1 MIQPLNEQFARMQK
15 LAGAQP
21 TNKNH
26 NKITYTKNH
35 NVLLNFLIK
44 EHLLTRRSTLLES
57 QLTENKL
64 KKFFSVVKDNFSK
77 KQLPKLDKFLKSLTS
92 TKKPAEALAALSA
105 LRNAGIDLKNKEE
118 VAAAISIIKNKSLN
132 EAKAEEPKWVTVN
145 GVEGYYFDQPTDEEG
160 DQTKEIFITKDTWKS
175 VGSKLNKAGKTENK
189 GVISSLNKF
198 FTDTLIGKLL
208 SGAMFLGTAYVG
220 LADDIGN
227 AVDAVTDIDMD
238 GSDAASQETIRQLAK
253 AGFSNDQ
260 INSFLNG
267 ESSADAGGQ
276 SGAALDDNGQSPD
289 DNGGDDG
296 GDDADDSSDDLGDL
310 ETDNPDLADA
320 KKQGLDIDS
329 DDNQTVNFIK
339 FKNGSSQL
347 DQDDLKKISQENA
360 DIIKFLKNGQNY
372 SETILGAS
380 SHSANNS
387 NVDAQGGD
395 LNVNRA
401 NNTAE
406 AAIDDIESQLKED
419 GIKYT
424 RSGNT
429 IELEDGGTYEL
440 KIGGGNDIDKLTQI
454 DRTDDTATQSAIRV
468 GEVGEKDAPVT
479 PPNPTT
485 LLGYDPLFDTYG
497 GKKEKPSEKEKP
509 SDEETPKTSSNKSDK
524 TGVVLPPLDVSDKK
538 AAPIRP
544 AQAKQDVTNL
554 SKLNRNGQI
563 AMVLSRMSPKLNIF
577 TQLGKNT
584 ITSLSDNDF
593 KKIQD
598 SNASETAKKL
608 AKLIPNLRKSPDSFL
623 KKVSALTGIE
633 LAPRAKAVAT
643 KPGANTQA
651 PITQVTEAQIYLQE
665 AAIDD
670 LFSEL
675 GITPEEIKAN
685 RVAIIALLGSMY
697 AADGNTDVSIVDPS
711 KLSKQEQKELQGMG
725 FAPQAGGNYVYMKPG
740 DTAQQIRTG
749 DFDRNSKSTK
759 AQPDADKVGAEI
771 GKRKDIQRYLKLIN
785 KKDELK
791 DLVTGLIGIF
801 NPKLIQDKTKLRSL
815 MYGMRNRIT
824 EEEKDASTA
833 IQNILK
839 NPTLVTRFKNI
850 DSAEEAIQVIL
861 REIIPFLSPEF
872 LKNKSQIR
880 GAIVAAA
887 NELTNTETAADRN
900 EKATQNKPTQPI
912 KESFTR
918 MQKLAGII
926 K

>member
-44 EHLLTRRSTLLES
+44 EHLLARRSTLLES

-208 SGAMFLGTAYVG
+208 SGTMFLGTAYVG

-238 GSDAASQETIRQLAK
+238 GSDAASQETIRNLGK

-260 INSFLNG
+260 INNFLDG

-276 SGAALDDNGQSPD
+276 SGAALDDPEQSSD
-289 DNGGDDG
+289 SKDNTGAEDQP
-296 GDDADDSSDDLGDL
+296 DDLGDL
-310 ETDNPDLADA
+310 ETDNPDLTDA
-320 KKQGLDIDS
+320 KEQGLDIDNS
-329 DDNQTVNFIK
+329 DDQTVNFIK

-372 SETILGAS
+372 SETILGVA
-380 SHSANNS
+380 SHSNANS

-401 NNTAE
+401 TNAAE

-419 GIKYT
+419 GVKYT
-424 RSGNT
+424 RNGNT
-429 IELEDGGTYEL
+429 IELEDGGTYKL
-440 KIGGGNDIDKLTQI
+440 KIGGGNDTDKLTQI
-454 DRTDDTATQSAIRV
+454 DKTDDTATQSAIRV

-485 LLGYDPLFDTYG
+485 LLGYDPLFATYG
-497 GKKEKPSEKEKP
+497 DKKEKPSDKESPDEK
-509 SDEETPKTSSNKSDK
+509 TPKTSPNTSDK
-524 TGVVLPPLDVSDKK
+524 TGVKLPPLDMSDTSSKK
-538 AAPIRP
+538 AAPIKP
-544 AQAKQDVTNL
+544 TQVKQDVTSL

-577 TQLGKNT
+577 TQLGKDT
-584 ITSLSDNDF
+584 VTSLSDNDF
-593 KKIQD
+593 KKVQD

-608 AKLIPNLRKSPDSFL
+608 ARLIPNLRKSPDSFL
-623 KKVSALTGIE
+623 KKVSALTGVE
-633 LAPRAKAVAT
+633 LTPRAKAVAT
-643 KPGANTQA
+643 KPGTDTQA
-651 PITQVTEAQIYLQE
+651 PIAPVTEAQMYLQE

-675 GITPEEIKAN
+675 GITPEEIKTN
-685 RVAIIALLGSMY
+685 RIAIIALLGSMY
-697 AADGNTDVSIVDPS
+697 AAEGNTDVSIVDPS
-711 KLSKQEQKELQGMG
+711 KLSKQEQKELQDMG
-725 FAPQAGGNYVYMKPG
+725 FAPQAGGNYVYLQPG
-740 DTAQQIRTG
+740 ETKQQAY
-749 DFDRNSKSTK
+749 DRSQKNTK
-759 AQPDADKVGAEI
+759 DQPDANKIGVEI

-791 DLVTGLIGIF
+791 DLTTGIIGIIDP
-801 NPKLIQDKTKLRSL
+801 NLIKDKGKLRSIIF
-815 MYGMRNRIT
+815 GMRNRIT

-833 IQNILK
+833 IQNILR
-839 NPTLVTRFKNI
+839 NPTLVTRFKSINTV
-850 DSAEEAIQVIL
+850 EEAIQVIL
-861 REIIPFLSPEF
+861 REIIPYLNPDF
-872 LKNKSQIR
+872 LKRTSEIR
-880 GAIVAAA
+880 GAIIAAA
-887 NELTNTETAADRN
+887 NELTNAAAKDT
-900 EKATQNKPTQPI
+900 TQTQQV